1 MKRRIAQILSII
13 WTLVLILQVLVWNVS
28 LRESLF
34 GTNSVVEMVASAMND
49 LLWIPIGLALPVYI
63 VVLAQNR
70 TNRRLVGFSL
80 IAVAVVLVAAL
91 QLLIYFKLLFILILA
106 CLTLFL
112 PEATRL
118 RDLPTSVL
126 IFTIT
131 LTLTINHYRLQLLP
145 NVFDKHPA
153 LPVSVLSYN
162 VKIDQT
168 PEEHSRIIDYLKTRQ
183 PDIVCLQ
190 EFSTALRKRLRSD
203 LLSLYPHQFY
213 SKNWGDYNGG
223 VILSKYRLE
232 NAKTLKIETSV
243 SSAHINLI
251 EADVVLGETQFRLYN
266 CHLYHGAH
274 HVKRLLLRR
283 DEVEPLLRKAKSSYA
298 RHREEARLVF
308 EQIQSS
314 EPPFVLAGDLND
326 TPNSP
331 VYRLFSTLAK
341 DAFAAQGWGIG
352 ATYGQWTLKQ
362 SLPPFWHRFLS
373 DFLRIDHIFCSL
385 DVRIHDAQVVDLD
398 ASDHRPVLVRIS
410 F

>member
-1 MKRRIAQILSII
+1 MKRRIAQFLSIF
-13 WTLVLILQVLVWNVS
+13 WTLVLILQILIWNVS

-34 GTNSVVEMVASAMND
+34 GVNSVVEMAASALND
-49 LLWIPIGLALPVYI
+49 LLWIPIGLALPIYI

-70 TNRRLVGFSL
+70 TDRRLAGFSI

-91 QLLIYFKLLFILILA
+91 QLMIYFKLLFILILA
-106 CLTLFL
+106 YLALFL

-131 LTLTINHYRLQLLP
+131 LTLTLNHYRLQLLP
-145 NVFDKHPA
+145 NIFEDQPE

-162 VKIDQT
+162 VKIDQP
-168 PEEHSRIIDYLKTRQ
+168 PEEHSRIIDFLENER

-190 EFSTALRKRLRSD
+190 EFSTNLQKQLRSQ
-203 LLSLYPHQFY
+203 LSDIYPHQFF
-213 SKNWGDYNGG
+213 SKNWGAYYGG

-251 EADVVLGETQFRLYN
+251 EADVVLGDSQFRVYN

-283 DEVEPLLRKAKSSYA
+283 DEAKPLLRKAKSSYA
-298 RHREEARLVF
+298 RHREEAELII
-308 EQIQSS
+308 EEIQSS
-314 EPPFVLAGDLND
+314 APPFVFAGDLND

-331 VYRLFSTLAK
+331 VYRIFSTLAK
-341 DAFAAQGWGIG
+341 DAFAAQGWGLG
-352 ATYGQWTLKQ
+352 ATYGEWTLKQ
-362 SLPPFWHRFLS
+362 SLSPFWHRFLI
-373 DFLRIDHIFCSL
+373 DFLRIDHVFCSL
-385 DVRIHDAQVVDLD
+385 DVQIHDARVIDLD